1 MSVRLRDSVRACVR
15 VYIHVLLLYYIS
27 IHCSCICR
35 GSVCVCAWGRVC
47 VRMCMDVL
55 AHVYTKRICAGT
67 YTYECAGACAY
78 ASAYASARVEGV
90 HVRER
95 LHVCVRACVYAY
107 VCARVRLRRRL
118 RMCMCVRVRVR
129 VRAWAR
135 MRMRALVRACVYI
148 YV

>member
-55 AHVYTKRICAGT
+55 AHVYTKRICSGT

-95 LHVCVRACVYAY
+95 LHVCV
-107 VCARVRLRRRL
+107 CA
-118 RMCMCVRVRVR
+118 CVRVHVYLYVYAWASTCACACVR
-129 VRAWAR
+129 ACGWVRAW
-135 MRMRALVRACVYI
+135 
-148 YV
+148 